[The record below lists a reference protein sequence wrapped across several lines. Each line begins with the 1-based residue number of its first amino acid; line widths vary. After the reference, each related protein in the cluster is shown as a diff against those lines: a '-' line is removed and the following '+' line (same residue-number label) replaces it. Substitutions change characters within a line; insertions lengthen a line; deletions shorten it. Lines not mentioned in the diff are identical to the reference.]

1 MCLKKILKIKN
12 LIFFNKLL
20 MTKSSLYKNRY
31 VCTGEDNV
39 RISKLAQ
46 ISNDALNRNAIKL
59 GSGVSIDGILQVFYG
74 EGHITIGDMSY
85 VGPNSRIWSSVD
97 IRIGSHCLI
106 SHNCNIID
114 SNSHPIDAQLRRL
127 DYENIYNGG
136 KGLSDKVSCKPIEL
150 GDDVWIGANSCIMKG
165 VTLGDRTIVAAGSVV
180 TKSFPSD
187 VIVAGNPA
195 KIVKVLDKEKM
206 NV

>member
-1 MCLKKILKIKN
+1 MFWSKVCGKIFAFFINIVKEANRSVLKE
-12 LIFFNKLL
+12 
-20 MTKSSLYKNRY
+20 RY
-31 VCTGEDNV
+31 ICTGDNNV
-39 RISKLAQ
+39 CIRNKGW
-46 ISNDALNRNAIKL
+46 ISNDSSNKAAIKL
-59 GSGVSIDGILQVFYG
+59 GSKVIIDGILEVFYG
-74 EGHITIGDMSY
+74 KGHITIGDMSY

>member
-1 MCLKKILKIKN
+1 MFLIKLFKKIILFFMDKLK
-12 LIFFNKLL
+12 
-20 MTKSSLYKNRY
+20 MTKQSLYKNRY
-31 VCTGEDNV
+31 VCTGENNV
-39 RISKLAQ
+39 RISKSAQ
-46 ISNDALNRNAIKL
+46 ISNDALNREAIKL
-59 GSGVSIDGILQVFYG
+59 GSGVSIDGVLQVFYG
-74 EGHITIGDMSY
+74 KGHIIIGDMSY

-97 IRIGSHCLI
+97 IKIGNHCLI

-127 DYENIYNGG
+127 DYENIFNGG
-136 KGLSDKVSCKPIEL
+136 KGLSDKVSCKPIVL
-150 GDDVWIGANSCIMKG
+150 GDDVWIGANSCVMKG

-195 KIVKVLDKEKM
+195 KIVKMLDKEKM